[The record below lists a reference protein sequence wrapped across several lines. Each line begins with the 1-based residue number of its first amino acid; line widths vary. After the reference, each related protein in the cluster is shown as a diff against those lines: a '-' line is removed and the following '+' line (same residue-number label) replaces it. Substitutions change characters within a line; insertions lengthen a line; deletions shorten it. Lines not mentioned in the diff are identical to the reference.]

1 LKVGVVGAGAMGCL
15 FASKLFQAG
24 NSVLLVD
31 HDSETVSTIQ
41 RNGIRIKE
49 GKRTRRV
56 RVPAGKAPGDF
67 RDFDLI
73 LVMVKAYNTTVV
85 ARELRSRVGERS
97 AVVTLQN
104 GLGNVEVLSRWLG
117 KRVLAGSTT
126 EASLR
131 LGSGSIEHTG
141 KGLTLVGE
149 LDGKRSKRV
158 SSLVRMFKI
167 AGFQSLAASH
177 VRNVV
182 WSKAV
187 LNSAINPVSALTRL
201 RNGRLDR
208 VKGGKE
214 LMIAVLEE
222 GVRVAAAEGV
232 TLDIAYLSRLLSKVL
247 RSTAENRSSML
258 QDVLNG
264 RNTEVRELNGWIVK
278 LGHEHRIGTPFNELL
293 LTLVSGLEKSHG
305 E

>member
-1 LKVGVVGAGAMGCL
+1 MGCL
-15 FASKLFQAG
+15 FASKLFEAG

-31 HDSETVSTIQ
+31 HDNKTVSTIK

-49 GKRTRRV
+49 EARTWRV
-56 RVPAGKAPGDF
+56 RVPARKAPGDF
-67 RDFDLI
+67 RDFDLV
-73 LVMVKAYNTTVV
+73 LVTVKAYSTRVV

-97 AVVTLQN
+97 AVLTIQN

-131 LGSGSIEHTG
+131 LGSGSIEYTG

-149 LDGKRSKRV
+149 LDGKRSERV
-158 SSLVRMFKI
+158 SNVVRMFKS
-167 AGFQSLAASH
+167 AGFQSLVASH

-222 GVRVAAAEGV
+222 GVRVATAEGV
-232 TLDIAYLSRLLSKVL
+232 ILNLAYLSKLLSKVL

-264 RNTEVRELNGWIVK
+264 RNTEVRELNGFIVK
-278 LGHEHRIGTPFNELL
+278 LGHEHRIGTPINELL
-293 LTLVSGLEKSHG
+293 LTLVSGLENSYG